1 MSLIARYKKYGFG
14 SSMTPDQMQAAT
26 TAGAT
31 AGLVGQVAEA
41 AFPPNRYGR
50 TATAGNV
57 LGDAGKFGAMG
68 AQVAGPWGAVAGAGI
83 GLVTGLFR
91 SGAQKKAEQEA
102 KMHESWA
109 MQQNDQANAAAR
121 IGADPSLVKGNLAAG
136 YYAAG
141 GELKDS
147 TTVKVPKIDMA
158 EELRAINAGKTG
170 FTAAQRDS
178 IASTFNKDAYA
189 KHIDYVGYKPVAAK
203 PVVVASRKLAT
214 GGTLMGA
221 YMQNGSATPLSSTA
235 IQFNG
240 PSHENGGIQIPG
252 KNAEVEGGETSTG
265 DYVFSERLGFAQ
277 LHKPIA
283 RAIGKLEQKPASPER
298 INSLK
303 LLKGEEGKLKV
314 LQEYTKQRLG
324 LN

>member
-189 KHIDYVGYKPVAAK
+189 QHK
-203 PVVVASRKLAT
+203 
-214 GGTLMGA
+214 
-221 YMQNGSATPLSSTA
+221 NGSATPLSSTA